1 MMKKTVLAMLAGVTL
16 MGAAGVQAAENI
28 TLGRTILLE
37 DGNHGAKIP
46 LIVCRKTDAI
56 KIRAERDLKLRK
68 AVFTFQNG
76 ETRTINFYRDVKK
89 GDSTDWRKFA
99 YRRCVK
105 NIEVFGEAKD
115 GTAGLKV
122 LGRKKD

>member
-89 GDSTDWRKFA
+89 ATALTGVNLLTVAVLKISK
-99 YRRCVK
+99 YLVK
-105 NIEVFGEAKD
+105 PKM
-115 GTAGLKV
+115 V
-122 LGRKKD
+122 LLG